1 MNCHYLRLYVWITA
15 ACTTI
20 TVSKCQAALRT
31 LRGFDYFSPTCLC
44 KEPHIDPKC
53 NQLRDFIFD
62 HPCEIASTNYGKN
75 T

>member
-1 MNCHYLRLYVWITA
+1 MFLIQFTA

-44 KEPHIDPKC
+44 KVDDVDPEC

-62 HPCEIASTNYGKN
+62 HPCEIANSLGKH
-75 T
+75 TEFI